1 MTKCIDGRTQ
11 IRGIFFYLWRKFL
24 KIPDFVQKSS
34 KKCNNQRAEESDPA
48 GPKNTNKAKVQNIEN
63 DKKSASETNLSAG
76 PENPQKAKVH

>member
-1 MTKCIDGRTQ
+1 M
-11 IRGIFFYLWRKFL
+11 

-34 KKCNNQRAEESDPA
+34 KKCNNQRAEESDPT

-76 PENPQKAKVH
+76 PENPQKRRCIKIQVSTKFTLAKV